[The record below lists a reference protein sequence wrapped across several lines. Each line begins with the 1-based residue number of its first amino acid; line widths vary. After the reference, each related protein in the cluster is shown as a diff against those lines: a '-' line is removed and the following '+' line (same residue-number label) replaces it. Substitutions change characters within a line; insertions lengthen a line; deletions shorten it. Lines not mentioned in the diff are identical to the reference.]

1 MGVLAASP
9 PCSLDCLLLVLLE
22 ARQEAA
28 LGGVQ
33 PSATEVAQEGME
45 GAVGTTE
52 EMLREGEME
61 RDNGDDVKE
70 QGPETG
76 SGYRLRE
83 SWAPTTEERGS

>member
-1 MGVLAASP
+1 M
-9 PCSLDCLLLVLLE
+9 
-22 ARQEAA
+22 
-28 LGGVQ
+28 Q

-83 SWAPTTEERGS
+83 LEQQQRKRGGELWGYVRLMKSR